1 MNQTKTEGFLSVEE
15 SPQEII
21 LKRKWRGS
29 LWYIIP
35 LILGGLLICMWLPRF
50 DDVINNDNSFVAYGF
65 IPTSF
70 LLTYIGL
77 CGVFN
82 VITIRINYE
91 AFELK
96 QGVFPVPLSG
106 VKFAMKDFDRVILEK
121 TTSRTGRRMYSV
133 KKGFHDEKNHDG
145 YDLIVYLQNNRK
157 KDILSFGVG
166 AVGADFLSDKIR
178 EFASKV

>member
-1 MNQTKTEGFLSVEE
+1 MNQTKIEGFIFVEE

-29 LWYIIP
+29 WWYFIP
-35 LILGGLLICMWLPRF
+35 LILGGLLICMWLPKF
-50 DDVINNDNSFVAYGF
+50 DDVIKNDNSFVAYGL

-82 VITIRINYE
+82 VIIISINYE
-91 AFELK
+91 TFELK
-96 QGVFPVPLSG
+96 QSVFPIPLSG
-106 VKFAMKDFDRVILEK
+106 VKFAMKDFDRAVLEK

-133 KKGFHDEKNHDG
+133 NKGFHDEKTQDG
-145 YDLIVYLQNNRK
+145 YDLIVYLQNGRK
-157 KDILSFGVG
+157 KDILSFGIG
-166 AVGADFLSDKIR
+166 AVGADFLTDKIR
-178 EFASKV
+178 KFASKE

>member
-1 MNQTKTEGFLSVEE
+1 MNQTKTEGFVSVEE
-15 SPQEII
+15 SPQEIT

-29 LWYIIP
+29 WWYVIP
-35 LILGGLLICMWLPRF
+35 LILGGVLIGLWLPKF
-50 DDVINNDNSFVAYGF
+50 DDVIKNDNPFVAYGF
-65 IPTSF
+65 IPISL

-96 QGVFPVPLSG
+96 QGIFPLPLSG
-106 VKFAMKDFDRVILEK
+106 VKFAMKDFDRVVLEK
-121 TTSRTGRRMYSV
+121 TQSRTGRRMYSTQ
-133 KKGFHDEKNHDG
+133 KGFHDEKSHDG

-157 KDILSFGVG
+157 KDILSFGIG
-166 AVGADFLSDKIR
+166 AVGADFLRDKISQ
-178 EFASKV
+178 FAPKY